1 MDDVPLPLGLS
12 DEDDIP
18 VHPLAALFPML
29 PDDELQE
36 LADDIAENGLRN
48 PIVRDAEGQIVDGRN
63 RLKACRLAGVE
74 PTFQHINGEDVR
86 AFIASQ
92 NVNRRHLTKGQRAM
106 ALAMIYP
113 EPEKGGRGHKK
124 ERVDETST
132 VSAKRLQLARTVL
145 RYGAEDLAPG
155 VMSGKS
161 LDDAYTE
168 ACKRRDAKGTDE
180 ARIAELRSEAPDLAA
195 LFDDER
201 LKLADAWAALERRRY
216 EAAEKE
222 RNIRAAYL
230 RIAEGVYRNSIALAN
245 DEFDE
250 GLRERLDDPKFR
262 DELIERLR
270 IGVDGAGTAADMRAG
285 FKAVEKLIR
294 ELTR

>member
-1 MDDVPLPLGLS
+1 MDDVPLPLGLPE
-12 DEDDIP
+12 EDDIP

-36 LADDIAENGLRN
+36 LAEDIAENGLRN
-48 PIVRDAEGQIVDGRN
+48 PIVRDSDGQIVDGRN

-113 EPEKGGRGHKK
+113 GPEKGGRGHRS
-124 ERVDETST
+124 ERAAETAT
-132 VSAKRLQLARTVL
+132 VSATRLRQARLVL
-145 RYGAEDLAPG
+145 RYGEEDLAAG
-155 VMSGKS
+155 VMAGKS
-161 LDDAYTE
+161 LDDAYTD

-180 ARIAELRSEAPDLAA
+180 TRIAELRTEAPDLAA
-195 LFDDER
+195 LFDEEQ
-201 LKLADAWAALERRRY
+201 LKLDDAWAALRRRR
-216 EAAEKE
+216 EVAAEQE

-262 DELIERLR
+262 NELIERLR

-285 FKAVEKLIR
+285 FKAIEKLIR